1 MPSPKRPPTDELLQ
15 ELDVLESELPSAL
28 AFGEPVRRTGGQKR
42 TGASSSRR
50 VPQSPRR
57 VRPKSKDSSG
67 SR

>member
-28 AFGEPVRRTGGQKR
+28 AFGEPVRRTGQTKSE
-42 TGASSSRR
+42 TSSSRR

-57 VRPKSKDSSG
+57 VRPKSKDGSG